1 MTAHPIRGRMFLPP
15 ENGEYMSLT
24 IEQTDD
30 AILSTFHGMEEGV
43 DYVLNDFW
51 FAEMNRFRKEFG
63 YSIVKDKREHLLSR
77 KGEKFL
83 LNGKE
88 AFDFKDKTNLSLS
101 LYLALSF
108 AFAFSGV
115 ALSFSFPGVALAL
128 QYNGIE
134 KLNKDTCE
142 GKVVEI
148 DGKKYKLTAV

>member
-1 MTAHPIRGRMFLPP
+1 
-15 ENGEYMSLT
+15 MSLT
-24 IEQTDD
+24 IEQTDA
-30 AILSTFHGMEEGV
+30 AILATFHSMEERV

-51 FAEMNRFRKEFG
+51 FSEMNRVRKEFG
-63 YSIVKDKREHLLSR
+63 YSIVKDKRQHLLSR

-88 AFDFKDKTNLSLS
+88 VFDFKDKTNLA
-101 LYLALSF
+101 LALSF
-108 AFAFSGV
+108 TLAFAPTFTL
-115 ALSFSFPGVALAL
+115 AFPFALAFTLTL
-128 QYNGIE
+128 QHNGIE

>member
-1 MTAHPIRGRMFLPP
+1 
-15 ENGEYMSLT
+15 MSIT
-24 IEQTDD
+24 IEQSDA
-30 AILSTFHGMEEGV
+30 AILATFHSMEEGV

-51 FAEMNRFRKEFG
+51 FSEMNRVRKEFG
-63 YSIVKDKREHLLSR
+63 YSIFKNKKEYVFSR

-88 AFDFKDKTNLSLS
+88 VFLFKDKTNL
-101 LYLALSF
+101 AF
-108 AFAFSGV
+108 AFA
-115 ALSFSFPGVALAL
+115 LALAFTYTFTLAFAFAL
-128 QYNGIE
+128 QHNGIE

>member
-1 MTAHPIRGRMFLPP
+1 
-15 ENGEYMSLT
+15 MSLT

-51 FAEMNRFRKEFG
+51 FAEMNRAREEYSYATAKHKVEF
-63 YSIVKDKREHLLSR
+63 ILSR
-77 KGEKFL
+77 KGKKFL

-88 AFDFKDKTNLSLS
+88 VFDFKDKTNL
-101 LYLALSF
+101 ARRF
-108 AFAFSGV
+108 ARVFFTIDRT
-115 ALSFSFPGVALAL
+115 FTFAL
-128 QYNGIE
+128 QHKGIE

-142 GKVVEI
+142 GKIVEI

>member
-1 MTAHPIRGRMFLPP
+1 MT
-15 ENGEYMSLT
+15 LT

-30 AILSTFHGMEEGV
+30 AILSTFHSMEEGV

-51 FAEMNRFRKEFG
+51 FAEMNRVRKEYG

-88 AFDFKDKTNLSLS
+88 VFDFKDKTNLAFALT
-101 LYLALSF
+101 LAFSF
-108 AFAFSGV
+108 ALTLAFS
-115 ALSFSFPGVALAL
+115 L

-134 KLNKDTCE
+134 KLNTGCE
-142 GKVVEI
+142 GKIVEI
-148 DGKKYKLTAV
+148 DGKRYKLTTV